1 MKPASGLASTLGIGQ
16 IFIGKDA
23 KIGAYCNVAQ
33 GVTSVSLAAGHREGR
48 HDLRP
53 HDAQTERRSRR
64 HRIAVPTDATADRIV
79 LEIDHNKEL
88 LACAT
93 SALSQGVVANHEA
106 RGLSGARNT
115 GVVREK
121 SHWVW
126 IIGSR
131 RPSSG
136 RMNLTSS
143 YRGRAASIAT
153 PDNQLV
159 QLRMTAHSRV
169 SSRSGSER
177 VLIMNLGRLSLALL
191 TVLTISVAP
200 VSRSGAQPGG
210 GPGEAQSD
218 AERRAL
224 FLRGAQLWPVYCNTC
239 HNARPGASFPR
250 PSGE

>member
-1 MKPASGLASTLGIGQ
+1 VKPASGLASTLGIGQ

-23 KIGAYCNVAQ
+23 KIGAYCNVSQ

-115 GVVREK
+115 GV
-121 SHWVW
+121 
-126 IIGSR
+126 
-131 RPSSG
+131 
-136 RMNLTSS
+136 
-143 YRGRAASIAT
+143 AAGTGDLIAFIDDDAVADASWFDIPVARCKG
-153 PDNQLV
+153 PDIL
-159 QLRMTAHSRV
+159 
-169 SSRSGSER
+169 
-177 VLIMNLGRLSLALL
+177 
-191 TVLTISVAP
+191 
-200 VSRSGAQPGG
+200 
-210 GPGEAQSD
+210 
-218 AERRAL
+218 
-224 FLRGAQLWPVYCNTC
+224 
-239 HNARPGASFPR
+239 GASGWIDPLWVGLR
-250 PSGE
+250 PAWLPEEFLSATNSGFATVKFARHWAIAKAMLRVGMAE